1 MNQEQRPAGSGVSG
15 AAAPMGQFSRPTRD
29 WFLGAFSEPTPAQ
42 AGAWNAIS
50 SGSHALVVA
59 PTGSGKT
66 LAAFLWALDR
76 LLASAS
82 HAPDPAA
89 AEAPPKGKRI
99 RAAPKRKTRV
109 LYISPLKALG
119 VDVERNLRS
128 PLIGITQT
136 AKRLGLPAPLIT
148 VGVRSGDTPAAERRV
163 LLTNP
168 PDILITTPESLFL
181 MLTSKARETLA
192 EVDTIIIDEVHAVA
206 GTKRG
211 AHLAVSLER
220 LDALLAKPAQR
231 IGLSATVEP
240 RELVAQ
246 FLAGSAPVEIVSPPA
261 RKNWDLT
268 VSVPVED
275 MSDLQGAAGAFDSG
289 PASGLQPQA
298 SIWPHVEE
306 KIVDLVLANQS
317 TIVFANSRRLAERL
331 TARLNEIYAER
342 QLIAVG
348 GGWDEPGPEG
358 HAGAAGTPEGP
369 PSGIPASTATPA
381 HMMAQAG
388 SSAGADPVL
397 ARAHHGSVS
406 KDQRALIED
415 DLKSGRLRCVVATSS
430 LELGID
436 MGAVDLVVQVESPP
450 SVASGLQRVGRAGHQ
465 VGEISQGVLFP
476 KHRADLVHT
485 AITVERMLG
494 GKIERLSI
502 PANPLD
508 ILAQQTVA
516 ATALGSIDVE
526 EWFSTVRRSAPFAS
540 LPRSAFEATLDLLA
554 GRYPSDEF
562 AELRPRI
569 IWDRNAGTIE
579 GRPGAQRLAVTSG
592 GTIPDRGLFGVYII
606 GTEQEGSASPAE
618 DGKPA
623 RAPKGGR
630 RVGELDE
637 EMVYESRVGDVFA
650 LGATSWKIEDITHDR
665 VLVSPAF
672 GQPGKL
678 PFWKGDSLGRPV
690 DLGRALGAFVR
701 ELSASDVGPATE
713 RCKASGLDEFAANNL
728 IQYLSEQRQA
738 TEVVPSDTTLVV
750 ERFHDELGDWRVILH
765 SPFGMP
771 VHAPW
776 ALAVGQRLHQRYGLD
791 GSAMAADD
799 GIVLRVP
806 MMEDEPPGAELFL
819 FDPEELEQIVTAEV
833 GGSALFASRFREC
846 AARALLLPR
855 QTPGK
860 RQPLWQQRQ
869 RSAQLLD
876 VARKY
881 PTFPIVLETVRE
893 CLQDV
898 YDLPALKDIAAS
910 VERRELR
917 ILQTT
922 TQQPSPFA
930 KSLLFGYVAQ
940 FLYEGDSPLAERRA
954 AALAL
959 DSTLL
964 NELLGRVE
972 LRELLDAKVIEATE
986 RELQRLAPDRRARG
1000 MEGVADLLRLLGP
1013 LAPEETAAR
1022 LQGAAVEG
1030 QDVALAGQDTAV
1042 PGQDVGAGG
1051 QDSAA
1056 GAPLEAGPAE
1066 TPPAEAAATAEEAVA
1081 HLAALQRANRAIK
1094 VNIGGVERFAAVE
1107 DAARL
1112 RDAIGVPLPMGVPLA
1127 FIEPVA
1133 DPLGDLVSRY
1143 ARTHGP
1149 FTAAEAAARLGLG
1162 VAVVGTALK
1171 RLAADGRVVEGEF
1184 RPHATPP
1191 AGTPT
1196 KAALPDSDFRQD
1208 SSREAG
1214 QPGGPAPTD
1223 EPAGSEPTPDVQHSV
1238 ASEWCDAEVLR
1249 KLRRRS
1255 LAALR
1260 AEVEPVDAAAYGRFL
1275 PAWQHVRTPGGGRGQ
1290 PSLRGLDGIIT
1301 AIDQLSGV
1309 PVPASAWEPL
1319 VLATRVSNYQ
1329 PAMLDELMAAGEVLW
1344 SGAGALPGNDG
1355 WISLHLADSVELT
1368 LNPAPD
1374 FEPGDAGRRLLD
1386 HLRNNGGGYFF
1397 RQLTE
1402 VAGGMDAVLSDQE
1415 VVAALWDLAWAGRIT
1430 GDTFAPVRALIAGG
1444 HTAHRQVARAPRAR
1458 APRLNRLGRS
1468 HGTGLMGSPGL
1479 AGGRYGSQG
1488 AATPPTAAGRWSALP
1503 EPELDPTI
1511 HARATAELLLDRYG
1525 VVTRGSVMAEQILG
1539 GFGLMYKVLARLE
1552 EAGRCRRGYFIEHL
1566 GAAQF
1571 AVPATVDRLRS
1582 YSEDT
1587 QLAKAEPVALALSA
1601 TDPANPYGAALPWP
1615 ALQDDAGTGHRPGR
1629 KAGALVVLVD
1639 GALVLY
1645 VERGGKTLLAFSD
1658 DQAVLAVAGAAL
1670 VGVVTR
1676 GAVDKLIMEKVNGH
1690 GILDTPV
1697 AAALSSA
1704 GAYSTP
1710 KGLRIRA

>member
-1 MNQEQRPAGSGVSG
+1 MNQEQRPAGSASG
-15 AAAPMGQFSRPTRD
+15 AAAPMGQFSRATRD

-42 AGAWNAIS
+42 AGAWTAIS

-76 LLASAS
+76 LLSTAPAP
-82 HAPDPAA
+82 PDPAA
-89 AEAPPKGKRI
+89 EAPAKGKRS
-99 RAAPKRKTRV
+99 REPKRKTRV

-148 VGVRSGDTPAAERRV
+148 VGVRSGDTPAADRRS
-163 LLTNP
+163 LLSNP

-181 MLTSKARETLA
+181 MLTSRARETLT

-220 LDALLAKPAQR
+220 LDALLPKPAQR

-246 FLAGSAPVEIVSPPA
+246 FLAGSAPVEIVAPPA
-261 RKNWDLT
+261 SKNWDLT

-342 QLIAVG
+342 QLVAVG
-348 GGWDEPGPEG
+348 GGWDDAAPEG
-358 HAGAAGTPEGP
+358 LDAGPGTPWGP
-369 PSGIPASTATPA
+369 SSGIPASTATPA

-465 VGEISQGVLFP
+465 VGEVSQGVLFP

-485 AITVERMLG
+485 AITVERMLD
-494 GKIERLSI
+494 GKIERLAI

-606 GTEQEGSASPAE
+606 GTEAEGSASPAE

-623 RAPKGGR
+623 RVPKGGR

-701 ELSASDVGPATE
+701 ELSASDPGPATE
-713 RCKASGLDEFAANNL
+713 RCKASGLDDYAANNL
-728 IQYLSEQRQA
+728 IQYLSEQKQA

-917 ILQTT
+917 IVETT

-986 RELQRLAPDRRARG
+986 RELQRLTADRRARG

-1013 LAPEETAAR
+1013 LAPEEAAAR
-1022 LQGAAVEG
+1022 LQGTAPAVEPVETAPAAELAEITPVVEPVETG
-1030 QDVALAGQDTAV
+1030 QPDI
-1042 PGQDVGAGG
+1042 
-1051 QDSAA
+1051 
-1056 GAPLEAGPAE
+1056 PA
-1066 TPPAEAAATAEEAVA
+1066 TVVEAAA

-1094 VNIGGVERFAAVE
+1094 VNIGGSERFAAVE

-1149 FTAAEAAARLGLG
+1149 FTAAEAASRLGLG

-1184 RPHATPP
+1184 RPHVTPP
-1191 AGTPT
+1191 
-1196 KAALPDSDFRQD
+1196 D
-1208 SSREAG
+1208 
-1214 QPGGPAPTD
+1214 APPQ
-1223 EPAGSEPTPDVQHSV
+1223 EPAGQETEPADHRQPADDLAPHAASAPDVQHAI

-1319 VLATRVSNYQ
+1319 VLASRVSNYQ

-1344 SGAGALPGNDG
+1344 SGAGSLPGNDG
-1355 WISLHLADSVELT
+1355 WISLHLADSAELT

-1415 VVAALWDLAWAGRIT
+1415 VVTALWELAWAGRIT
-1430 GDTFAPVRALIAGG
+1430 GDTFAPVRSLIAGG

-1458 APRLNRLGRS
+1458 APRLSRLGRS

-1479 AGGRYGSQG
+1479 AGGRYGTQG
-1488 AATPPTAAGRWSALP
+1488 AATPPTAVGRWSALP
-1503 EPELDPTI
+1503 EPELDATI

-1587 QLAKAEPVALALSA
+1587 QLAKAEPVALALAA
-1601 TDPANPYGAALPWP
+1601 TDPANPFGAALPWP
-1615 ALQDDAGTGHRPGR
+1615 ALRDDAGTGHRPGR

-1645 VERGGKTLLAFSD
+1645 VERGGKTLLVFSD
-1658 DQAVLAVAGAAL
+1658 DDAVLAAAGAAL

-1676 GAVDKLIMEKVNGH
+1676 GAVDKLIMEKVNGQ

-1697 AAALSSA
+1697 AAALSAA